1 MNGLAQV
8 VGCLLMYGIGK
19 NSSLTLA
26 PWRVLF
32 LICGA
37 LTSAA
42 GVFFFILMPNGPKD
56 AWFLDARQ
64 KEVLSLRMVQ
74 DREGG
79 DKTNFSVAQLRE
91 ALADPKSWFVFA
103 FGVLVTM
110 QSPVLT
116 VNTCFQPLWQISKA
130 FPANCKVV
138 RFPGDQQHWLR
149 QVPHNAVHSSIRC
162 NSNRHALDWCV
173 GMHLDAA
180 KPHPRCPDTRTSTSS
195 GHHLS
200 LEAVPRRWLGHDRR
214 FVVVILH
221 HCAVVHP
228 HLPDGLER
236 QGEYEACHRQC
247 HVLHR
252 VLCRVYWGAAVVDA
266 QAEIL
271 LWCCHG
277 YCDMVSVV
285 SYYYLVSICVRQI

>member
-1 MNGLAQV
+1 MNGVAQV

-19 NSSLTLA
+19 NMSLSLA

-42 GVFFFILMPNGPKD
+42 GVVFFILMPNGPKD

-91 ALADPKSWFVFA
+91 ALSDPKSWFVFA

-116 VNTCFQPLWQISKA
+116 VNTCLRTHLKCRGVS
-130 FPANCKVV
+130 ANCTTVC
-138 RFPGDQQHWLR
+138 FPSDQQHRVR
-149 QVPHNAVHSSIRC
+149 QVPHNALHSSVRR
-162 NSNRHALDWCV
+162 SPDRHALDWRAWV
-173 GMHLDAA
+173 RTDAS
-180 KPHPRCPDTRTSTSS
+180 KPHTRCPGPRYSTPDR
-195 GHHLS
+195 HNLS
-200 LEAVPRRWLGHDRR
+200 P
-214 FVVVILH
+214 
-221 HCAVVHP
+221 
-228 HLPDGLER
+228 
-236 QGEYEACHRQC
+236 
-247 HVLHR
+247 
-252 VLCRVYWGAAVVDA
+252 
-266 QAEIL
+266 
-271 LWCCHG
+271 
-277 YCDMVSVV
+277 
-285 SYYYLVSICVRQI
+285 